1 VNCSENA
8 VSKHAIRIPPLRAG
22 RRVRWT
28 FEVSAEVGAENG
40 ARAKKTPKKGQRAK
54 PTEKMT
60 RTSASHREPPVVPES
75 AQPSATTP
83 ALEATAAATTVSPAE
98 SVVPLVTPHVAQHPP
113 APVPRATHLRTIAL
127 AGVTLLVVAALAFPR
142 HPSAPGTDDGAA
154 GSQPK
159 RREQPADLVALS
171 LQPAALP
178 AAPIAAPVAASATV
192 APSAVSA
199 PSKKTLVPKPET
211 NGIRESTQSGVPVAA
226 VTTVADIPFQE
237 DAAASRPRSETIAPP
252 APEFVS
258 TRTGGTMPVTITG
271 CLEVSVNQ
279 DEFRLT
285 ETEGVDAPRSRSWR
299 MGFLKK
305 RSAPVALVEA
315 PDRLA
320 LQTHVGRRVAATG
333 LLTSH
338 DLKVSALRVVGPCN

>member
-1 VNCSENA
+1 
-8 VSKHAIRIPPLRAG
+8 
-22 RRVRWT
+22 
-28 FEVSAEVGAENG
+28 
-40 ARAKKTPKKGQRAK
+40 
-54 PTEKMT
+54 MT

-98 SVVPLVTPHVAQHPP
+98 SVVPLVTPHVAQHPS

-142 HPSAPGTDDGAA
+142 HSSAPGTDDGAA
-154 GSQPK
+154 GSQP
-159 RREQPADLVALS
+159 REQPADLVAPS
-171 LQPAALP
+171 LQPTALP
-178 AAPIAAPVAASATV
+178 AAPIAAPVAAPATV

-199 PSKKTLVPKPET
+199 PSKKTRGPKPET
-211 NGIRESTQSGVPVAA
+211 NRIPESTQSGVPVAA
-226 VTTVADIPFQE
+226 VTPVADIPFQE
-237 DAAASRPRSETIAPP
+237 GAPASLPGSETIAPP
-252 APEFVS
+252 APASVS
-258 TRTGGTMPVTITG
+258 TGTGGTTPVTITG

-285 ETEGVDAPRSRSWR
+285 DTEGVDAPRSRSWR

-305 RSAPVALVEA
+305 RSTPVALVEA
-315 PDRLA
+315 PDRVA